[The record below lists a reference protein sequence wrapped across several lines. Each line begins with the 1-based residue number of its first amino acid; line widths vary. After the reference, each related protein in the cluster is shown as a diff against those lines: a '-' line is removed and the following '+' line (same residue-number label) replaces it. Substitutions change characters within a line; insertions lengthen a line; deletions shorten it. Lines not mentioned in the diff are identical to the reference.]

1 MFVFQG
7 AKENRKLNFNRN
19 QISFLNSSYV
29 ARIATSTKKGEP
41 YVSPIYFANDNNSIF
56 FATESS
62 TIKFKL
68 ISINPQVAIV
78 VDSFDASWLHT
89 KTPKDISTKE
99 RAIVIRGKAKIFADG
114 KSREYAAMYHR
125 LFKKYPDYREQAWKK
140 GESPIVK
147 VTPQKVTSWGL

>member
-1 MFVFQG
+1 MFVFQR

-41 YVSPIYFANDNNSIF
+41 YVSPIYFANDDNSIF

-78 VDSFDASWLHT
+78 IDSFDASWLHT
-89 KTPKDISTKE
+89 KMRKDIFTKE
-99 RAIVIRGKAKIFADG
+99 RAIVIRGNAKIFTDG
-114 KSREYAAMYHR
+114 KSREYASMYHR